1 MHISYWAPFFDK
13 IATVKS
19 VKNSIRSLLLFEK
32 DIKKIDLINFF
43 DEWSENK
50 ITNIDNKNLNYI
62 SFYNKRI
69 VNILPKNS
77 FIKSRF
83 SYFMLFLLGAF
94 PLIKYLKI
102 SKPNYLLVHL
112 ISSLPLTILILFNFK
127 TKFILRVSGLP
138 KLTLF
143 RRLLWKISNKKI
155 FKVIVPTQ
163 ATLDTLREE
172 KIFDE
177 NKLFLVRD
185 PIIEIKNIK
194 KKLKDNSIKLNNF
207 FLAIG
212 RLTKQKNHQ
221 LLLNAFQEIYKN
233 NNKYRL
239 VILGDGE
246 LKSHLI
252 KLSEKL
258 NISNAVYFAGN
269 VDNVFEYISKSICV
283 ISTSLWEDPG
293 FVMIETAFV
302 KKIIITSDCPN
313 GPKEFIENNKAG
325 YIFKNNNYNNLV
337 SQINSFLTDSNK
349 SIYLK
354 KIAAIK
360 KSKKYTLFNH
370 YHSLKKALN

>member
-163 ATLDTLREE
+163 ATLDTLRKE

-185 PIIEIKNIK
+185 PVIEIKNIK

-207 FLAIG
+207 FFFFFFFFL
-212 RLTKQKNHQ
+212 QKNH
-221 LLLNAFQEIYKN
+221 
-233 NNKYRL
+233 
-239 VILGDGE
+239 
-246 LKSHLI
+246 
-252 KLSEKL
+252 
-258 NISNAVYFAGN
+258 
-269 VDNVFEYISKSICV
+269 
-283 ISTSLWEDPG
+283 
-293 FVMIETAFV
+293 
-302 KKIIITSDCPN
+302 
-313 GPKEFIENNKAG
+313 
-325 YIFKNNNYNNLV
+325 
-337 SQINSFLTDSNK
+337 
-349 SIYLK
+349 
-354 KIAAIK
+354 
-360 KSKKYTLFNH
+360 
-370 YHSLKKALN
+370 

>member
-62 SFYNKRI
+62 SFYNKKI

-177 NKLFLVRD
+177 NKLLLVRD

-194 KKLKDNSIKLNNF
+194 KKLKNNSIKLNNF

-233 NNKYRL
+233 DNKYRL

>member
-62 SFYNKRI
+62 SFYNKKI